1 MTVIRHPEHD
11 IGEES
16 QMSIRERFVIDV
28 DDKIRFRDWDLES
41 ETLFICQLYIINY
54 KRKEQSRDFLFLPRG
69 DGSSQTLGCDIE
81 FQNIHSV
88 KPFMKNSFSFIVE
101 INQML

>member
-28 DDKIRFRDWDLES
+28 DDKIRFRDWNLES
-41 ETLFICQLYIINY
+41 ETVFICQLYIINY
-54 KRKEQSRDFLFLPRG
+54 KRKEQSRDFLLLPRG
-69 DGSSQTLGCDIE
+69 GGSSQTPGCDIE

-88 KPFMKNSFSFIVE
+88 KPFMKNSFRFIVE

>member
-28 DDKIRFRDWDLES
+28 DDKIRFRDWNLES
-41 ETLFICQLYIINY
+41 ETVFICQLYIINY
-54 KRKEQSRDFLFLPRG
+54 KKRTKQGLLALAPRWWKL
-69 DGSSQTLGCDIE
+69 S
-81 FQNIHSV
+81 
-88 KPFMKNSFSFIVE
+88 NSW
-101 INQML
+101 L